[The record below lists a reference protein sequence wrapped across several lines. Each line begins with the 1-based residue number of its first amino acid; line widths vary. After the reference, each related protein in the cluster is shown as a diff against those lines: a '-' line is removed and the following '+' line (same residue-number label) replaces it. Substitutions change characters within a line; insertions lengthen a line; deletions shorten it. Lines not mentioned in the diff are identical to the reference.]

1 MGNSALKNIHEF
13 TDKAKVGWKTA
24 CKDPKSPFAN
34 LQGVETFE
42 KGDEKSHVEIK
53 IPQDARGVTRDFFEI
68 FLDEPTPS
76 TNILGKN
83 KKCRVTVDND
93 VIPAVVTCEEREME
107 VKQSEEK
114 VKVPVRRREQKK
126 GRVVVPWKV
135 LPESSD
141 SVYMN
146 INGLYVMYTKTNEL
160 KISY

>member
-1 MGNSALKNIHEF
+1 MVDFVKTTNKI

-24 CKDPKSPFAN
+24 CKDPTSPFAN

-42 KGDEKSHVEIK
+42 KGDEKSHIEIK

-76 TNILGKN
+76 TNVLGKN
-83 KKCRVTVDND
+83 KKCRVTVSND
-93 VIPAVVTCEEREME
+93 VIPAVVTCEEKEME

-114 VKVPVRRREQKK
+114 VNVPVRRKEQSK
-126 GRVVVPWKV
+126 GKVVVPWKV

-146 INGLYVMYTKTNEL
+146 INGAFIKYK
-160 KISY
+160 KIRIKIKI